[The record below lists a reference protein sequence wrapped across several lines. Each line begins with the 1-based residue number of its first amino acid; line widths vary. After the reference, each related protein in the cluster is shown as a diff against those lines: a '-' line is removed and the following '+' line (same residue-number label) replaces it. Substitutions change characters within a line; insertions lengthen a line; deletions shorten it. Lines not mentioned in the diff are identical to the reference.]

1 MWAEPLQFWAE
12 PLQRWVALLH
22 FLAQPLKSANKYI
35 YKILDLMMTSRAML
49 KTFFFLLDQLHD
61 AVCILLL
68 SIELFNDPA
77 TLEDVLKSWIAV
89 IENLFPLD
97 QLRMQCV

>member
-1 MWAEPLQFWAE
+1 MVLACTSLAWAEPLQCWVELLHFWAEPLQLWAEPLQFWAE

-49 KTFFFLLDQLHD
+49 KTFF
-61 AVCILLL
+61 
-68 SIELFNDPA
+68 SIRSVAKCSVYTFI
-77 TLEDVLKSWIAV
+77 KY
-89 IENLFPLD
+89 
-97 QLRMQCV
+97 